1 MKLFARGKKYLPLGL
16 IGGAIP
22 TVLLVS
28 LYFHLSQTL
37 FIPIVTVLVLIFA
50 TMLLWAYANRKSD
63 GSEWWQDD
71 EASGWRGH

>member
-28 LYFHLSQTL
+28 LYFHLSQTV

-50 TMLLWAYANRKSD
+50 TMLLWA
-63 GSEWWQDD
+63 
-71 EASGWRGH
+71 